1 MNNISDDQIL
11 ELFASEKNKE
21 KAFGMLMR
29 KYNMNIYQ
37 TARRIVYVHEDA
49 DDITQNVLIKIWNN
63 LSSFRGDSSLKTWIT
78 RISVNESLTFV
89 EKKKRMLQLDDEE
102 YVTRILNS
110 IPDAEQSISS
120 EQIVELIQKGIQS
133 LPEKQK
139 VVFTLRYYDE
149 MPYEEMS
156 KVLGTSVGALKTSYH
171 FAVKKIEEFIE
182 RH

>member
-89 EKKKRMLQLDDEE
+89 EKKKRMLPLDDEE
-102 YVTRILNS
+102 YVTTKMNS
-110 IPDAEQSISS
+110 ITDAEQ
-120 EQIVELIQKGIQS
+120 
-133 LPEKQK
+133 
-139 VVFTLRYYDE
+139 
-149 MPYEEMS
+149 
-156 KVLGTSVGALKTSYH
+156 
-171 FAVKKIEEFIE
+171 
-182 RH
+182 

>member
-133 LPEKQK
+133 LPENKEWFLLYVTMMRCLMK
-139 VVFTLRYYDE
+139 RCLRFRNICRSIE
-149 MPYEEMS
+149 NILS
-156 KVLGTSVGALKTSYH
+156 FCS
-171 FAVKKIEEFIE
+171 KKIEEFIE